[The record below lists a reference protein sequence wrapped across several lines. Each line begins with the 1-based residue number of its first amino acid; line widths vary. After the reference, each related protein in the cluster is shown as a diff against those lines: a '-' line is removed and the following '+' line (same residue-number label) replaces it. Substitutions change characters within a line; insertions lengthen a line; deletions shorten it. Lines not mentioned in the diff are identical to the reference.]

1 MVFNVVG
8 MLAKLI
14 FMFSQAQ
21 DFSSVF
27 VFCFCI
33 SYGSFTLCNAL
44 YVNFEVLEKFAKNK
58 MQMRKDEAEGTGTA
72 VTDSLGRAG
81 GAGCRAHSGGTAGA
95 RRACVQEKGLNK
107 FLDKGKLGCCALCM
121 IKHVL

>member
-21 DFSSVF
+21 DFSF

-44 YVNFEVLEKFAKNK
+44 YVNFEVLEKFAKSK
-58 MQMRKDEAEGTGTA
+58 MQMWKDESEGAGPA
-72 VTDSLGRAG
+72 VTDGLGRAG
-81 GAGCRAHSGGTAGA
+81 GAACGARGGGTGCSTARVCAGE
-95 RRACVQEKGLNK
+95 RRPK
-107 FLDKGKLGCCALCM
+107 
-121 IKHVL
+121 

>member
-58 MQMRKDEAEGTGTA
+58 MQMRKDEAEGAGTRQKEQA
-72 VTDSLGRAG
+72 RLLWTASGAQG
-81 GAGCRAHSGGTAGA
+81 GLVAEPMVVVRLEHGVRLCRRKA
-95 RRACVQEKGLNK
+95 
-107 FLDKGKLGCCALCM
+107 
-121 IKHVL
+121 